1 VNRRRPYRSTRREQQ
16 AEQTRLLVLAA
27 ARKLFEERGYAGT
40 SMAAVADEA
49 GVSPESVY
57 AHFGSKRS
65 LLGELFRHAV
75 RGADPAPVPEQDVPR
90 RLAATSDRQEQLKLF
105 AADIVPRLERAAPLV
120 AVLAAAAQSD
130 PELALLLAT
139 LHADRL
145 KNLQV
150 LVDALAAN
158 GPLRLPAAD
167 ALETVWALTSPELFQ
182 LLTRL
187 RGWTPGGYGE
197 WLAGSLKELLL
208 PERGL
213 SPS

>member
-1 VNRRRPYRSTRREQQ
+1 MNQRRPYRSPRREEQ

-40 SMAAVADEA
+40 SMSAVADEA

-65 LLGELFRHAV
+65 LLGELFRNSV

-90 RLAATSDRQEQLKLF
+90 KLAATRDQQEQLRLF

-130 PELALLLAT
+130 PELAQLLAT

-158 GPLRLPAAD
+158 GPLRPSAGD
-167 ALETVWALTSPELFQ
+167 ALETVWALTSPELYE
-182 LLTRL
+182 LLARL
-187 RGWTPGGYGE
+187 RGWTPRRYEE
-197 WLAGSLKELLL
+197 WLAESLKQLLL
-208 PERGL
+208 PEKYSNR
-213 SPS
+213 S